1 MLKVENQ
8 VIIRIK
14 KAILFSSLLIF
25 TEGYSADIDSSG
37 FSQVSRH
44 SKYLQIGSRE
54 FFPGSYIGLAAVEI
68 FISDKFSFAPGLQCD
83 YAKSETSRRLE
94 FNQINTFRYY
104 IKIHRR
110 YLFNIHA
117 SLSYGYRQ
125 TEVYQY
131 IKTYSHGFN
140 AGVGPGLS
148 YMPYRIFK
156 KPNRVGFF
164 LNVELYNYNTPS
176 FYAPF
181 SYMGLKYK
189 FR

>member
-1 MLKVENQ
+1 MCQ
-8 VIIRIK
+8 V
-14 KAILFSSLLIF
+14 
-25 TEGYSADIDSSG
+25 GYSANKDSLG
-37 FSQVSRH
+37 FSQVAKKA
-44 SKYLQIGSRE
+44 KYLQIGSRE
-54 FFPGSYIGLAAVEI
+54 FIGIRSYIGLAAFEV
-68 FISDKFSFAPGLQCD
+68 FISNKFSFAPALQ
-83 YAKSETSRRLE
+83 YEYFKSGISRTSE